1 LISLYATGLKS
12 FGYWTSKS
20 LEEARFARSIS
31 TEDVEI
37 LAPVTIVGLYLV
49 MFMWYVE
56 QERKTRAF
64 AQGLSGV
71 KRCRRTP

>member
-1 LISLYATGLKS
+1 MSE
-12 FGYWTSKS
+12 S

-37 LAPVTIVGLYLV
+37 LAPVTIVGLYLD

-56 QERKTRAF
+56 QERKTGICTRF
-64 AQGLSGV
+64 EWWE
-71 KRCRRTP
+71 TM

>member
-1 LISLYATGLKS
+1 
-12 FGYWTSKS
+12 
-20 LEEARFARSIS
+20 
-31 TEDVEI
+31 

-64 AQGLSGV
+64 AQGLSGG
-71 KRCRRTP
+71 KRVGRRPKGVWPEKTRKSIGS